1 MRQVVITGAGT
12 INPLGHSVA
21 ETKAAMRAG
30 RSAIGPLDI
39 RDVDRLSQK
48 IGAQVTGFDADARFD
63 RQTLSIC
70 DRFSLFALAAAQE
83 AMAQAGLTVDDAL
96 APRAGAVLGNS
107 GGGMTTQD
115 DGFRAVYEDGR
126 SRVHPFTVPRL
137 MGNAPAAQLTMAH
150 GLRGPSFTVS
160 SACASSN
167 HAMGQALSMI
177 RTGMADVMLTGGAEA
192 MLTFG
197 GLKAWE
203 GLRVMSPTGCRPFC
217 ATRNGMVQG
226 EGAAIF
232 VFEAE
237 EHARARGAPILARVA
252 GYAMSSDAADIVMPD
267 AQGAAAAMTGALADA
282 GLSAGDVGYV
292 NAHGTGTAA
301 NDRTECAAIRSAFG
315 PASGDVAISS
325 TKSMHGHL
333 IGAASAVELI
343 ACLMALEEGVIAPTA
358 GWQASDPDCDL
369 DIVTNAARPA
379 RVTATLSNAFA
390 FGGMNAVLALTAP

>member
-21 ETKAAMRAG
+21 DTKAAMRAG

-48 IGAQVTGFDADARFD
+48 IGAQVTGFDPDARFD

-115 DGFRAVYEDGR
+115 DGFRAVYEDGK

-137 MGNAPAAQLTMAH
+137 MGNAPAAQLTMAY

-177 RTGMADVMLTGGAEA
+177 RAGMADVMLTGGAEA

-217 ATRNGMVQG
+217 ATRDGMVQG

-267 AQGAAAAMTGALADA
+267 AQGAAAAMTGALSDA

-301 NDRTECAAIRSAFG
+301 NDRTECAAIRAAFG
-315 PASGDVAISS
+315 PAAGDVAISS

-358 GWQASDPDCDL
+358 GWRAPDPDCDL

>member
-21 ETKAAMRAG
+21 DTKAAMRAG

-48 IGAQVTGFDADARFD
+48 IGAQVTGFDPDARFD

-115 DGFRAVYEDGR
+115 NGFRAVYEDGK

-137 MGNAPAAQLTMAH
+137 MGNAPAAQLTMAY

-177 RTGMADVMLTGGAEA
+177 RAGMADVMLTGGAEA

-217 ATRNGMVQG
+217 ATRDGMVEG

-267 AQGAAAAMTGALADA
+267 AQWAAAAMTGALADA

-301 NDRTECAAIRSAFG
+301 NDRTECAAIRATFG
-315 PASGDVAISS
+315 PAAGDVAISS

-358 GWQASDPDCDL
+358 GWRAPDPDCDL

>member
-21 ETKAAMRAG
+21 DTKAAMRAG

-48 IGAQVTGFDADARFD
+48 IGAQVTGFDPDARFD

-70 DRFSLFALAAAQE
+70 DRFSLFALAGAQE
-83 AMAQAGLTVDDAL
+83 AVAQAGLTVDDAL

-137 MGNAPAAQLTMAH
+137 MGNAPAAQLTMAY

-177 RTGMADVMLTGGAEA
+177 RAGMADVMLTGGAEA

-217 ATRNGMVQG
+217 ATRDGMVQG

-301 NDRTECAAIRSAFG
+301 NDRTECAAIRAAFG
-315 PASGDVAISS
+315 PAAADVAISS

-358 GWQASDPDCDL
+358 GWRAPDPDCDL